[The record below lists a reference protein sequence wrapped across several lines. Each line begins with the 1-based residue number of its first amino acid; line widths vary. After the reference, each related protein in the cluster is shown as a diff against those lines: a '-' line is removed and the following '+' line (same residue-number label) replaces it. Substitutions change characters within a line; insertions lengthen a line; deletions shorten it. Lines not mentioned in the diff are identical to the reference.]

1 MQRLRRTRTAF
12 WRLESDGPGCVTSS
26 QLPTFSEP
34 LTFVAHSRL
43 AHGAPKAP
51 EGGTD
56 GPSRSRGLETPF
68 SSPSPLEGEGREL
81 LHAGGLGEGGR
92 MRVTSNLAPGP
103 GFPAPPSSEATQG
116 RPRCLP
122 EDGGAGATRRKSR
135 VPPSGQQGDVRPGRG
150 QLRGFQPSHLMN
162 GSRFGAVWGPVL
174 THHCQLWQKARALRR
189 PRFFIPKT
197 EIMMIT
203 PQHGLDPAF
212 DTVIVFPNP
221 ERQGRAVSW
230 PPSRVRSQ
238 GLDSW
243 SSAPSTPW
251 GFPCSLGLSRP
262 MNSSRWLWARQ
273 TFQHY

>member
-1 MQRLRRTRTAF
+1 MPQDLVSQR
-12 WRLESDGPGCVTSS
+12 
-26 QLPTFSEP
+26 
-34 LTFVAHSRL
+34 RL
-43 AHGAPKAP
+43 AQRPP
-51 EGGTD
+51 
-56 GPSRSRGLETPF
+56 
-68 SSPSPLEGEGREL
+68 RED
-81 LHAGGLGEGGR
+81 
-92 MRVTSNLAPGP
+92 
-103 GFPAPPSSEATQG
+103 PAA
-116 RPRCLP
+116 P
-122 EDGGAGATRRKSR
+122 EDGGAGAARRKSR

-150 QLRGFQPSHLMN
+150 QSRGFQPSHLMN

-212 DTVIVFPNP
+212 DTVIVFPSA
-221 ERQGRAVSW
+221 ERQGPSVSW

-273 TFQHY
+273 TF